1 MKHDDLSKIN
11 DYVKEII
18 LLTSKDDKTARVE

>member
-11 DYVKEII
+11 NYVKEII
-18 LLTSKDDKTARVE
+18 LLTSKDDKVTRVE

>member
-1 MKHDDLSKIN
+1 MKHNDLSKIN

>member
-1 MKHDDLSKIN
+1 MEHDDLSKIN

-18 LLTSKDDKTARVE
+18 LITSKDDKTARVE